1 MRIRHKLML
10 WLLLFGGLM
19 LGLMLWS
26 NHYVLHSTLLQYVD
40 QRDQA
45 RLQRLQHNIEHYLQL
60 SHTDSLNQVPQTVWL
75 RLLNLSHRVDLTQ
88 TDIPLEF
95 LVRPS
100 RRTLTPDEFEERV
113 SLLDVQ
119 GNLLYGPLQKPHS
132 VTIPLTLQ
140 NQAIGQLSFNHRRQL
155 SEQADIEFAQT
166 QSKMLTWGALLV
178 SLIGALLLWP
188 LANHLL
194 KPIQQLTHGLRQLA
208 LGHYSTRLSNDRR
221 DEFGQLQH
229 DFNHLAGTL
238 EQSQNSRN
246 QWIADVSHELRTPL
260 TILRGSIEAMQDGV
274 RPANERNLQA
284 LQEEVQHLGTLIEDL
299 YQLSLSDVGGLQYR
313 MERLDLSELL
323 ETELL
328 TLQPRFS
335 AKGLRLEWQLEAKEA
350 ELTGD
355 ANRLQQLIRNILLNS
370 LSYTDAPGQVT
381 LNLTATPNQLL
392 IDLQDTPPGVSETA
406 CARLFERF
414 YRTEASRNRRHGGS
428 GLGLA
433 IVQQIVQAHQGS
445 ITAKPSALGGLHL
458 QISLPKAS

>member
-1 MRIRHKLML
+1 ML

-19 LGLMLWS
+19 LSLMLWS
-26 NHYVLHSTLLQYVD
+26 NHTVLHSTLLQYVD

-60 SHTDSLNQVPQTVWL
+60 SHTDSLNKVPQTVWL

-113 SLLDVQ
+113 SLLDAQ
-119 GNLLYGPLQKPHS
+119 GNLLYGPQPKPHS
-132 VTIPLTLQ
+132 VSIVLKPQ
-140 NQAIGQLSFNHRRQL
+140 NQALGQLSFNHRREL

-178 SLIGALLLWP
+178 SLIGGLLLWP

-208 LGHYSTRLSNDRR
+208 QGHYTTRLSNDRK

-229 DFNHLAGTL
+229 DFNHLAGAL

-246 QWIADVSHELRTPL
+246 QWIADVSHELRTPV

-274 RPANERNLQA
+274 RPANARNLQA

-313 MERLDLSELL
+313 MERLNFTELL

-335 AKGLRLEWQLEAKEA
+335 DKGLQLHWQIDCEAA
-350 ELTGD
+350 PLIGD
-355 ANRLQQLIRNILLNS
+355 ANRLQQLVRNILLNS
-370 LSYTDAPGQVT
+370 LSYTDAPGEVQ
-381 LNLTATPNQLL
+381 LRLSETADRL
-392 IDLQDTPPGVSETA
+392 ILDVQDSPPGVDEAT

-433 IVQQIVQAHQGS
+433 IVQQIVLAHQGS
-445 ITAKPSALGGLHL
+445 ITATPSTLGGLHL

>member
-1 MRIRHKLML
+1 
-10 WLLLFGGLM
+10 
-19 LGLMLWS
+19 
-26 NHYVLHSTLLQYVD
+26 
-40 QRDQA
+40 
-45 RLQRLQHNIEHYLQL
+45 
-60 SHTDSLNQVPQTVWL
+60 WL

-100 RRTLTPDEFEERV
+100 RRTLTPDEFEQRV
-113 SLLDVQ
+113 SLINAD
-119 GNLLYGPLQKPHS
+119 GKLLFGTTPAPQSLHIRLQRGAQ
-132 VTIPLTLQ
+132 V
-140 NQAIGQLSFNHRRQL
+140 IGELHFNHRRAL

-188 LANHLL
+188 LANHLIQ
-194 KPIQQLTHGLRQLA
+194 PIRQLTQGLRQLA
-208 LGHYSTRLSNDRR
+208 QGHYTTRLSNDRR

-229 DFNHLAGTL
+229 DFNHLAATL

-246 QWIADVSHELRTPL
+246 QWIADVSHELRTPV

-313 MERLDLSELL
+313 MERLDFTDLL

-335 AKGLRLEWQLEAKEA
+335 AKGLQLHWQLNAKEA
-350 ELTGD
+350 ALTGD

-370 LSYTDAPGQVT
+370 LAYSDAPGQVNVT
-381 LNLTATPNQLL
+381 LNQEAERL
-392 IDLQDTPPGVSETA
+392 ILDIEDSPPGVDEAA

-445 ITAKPSALGGLHL
+445 IRATPSALGGLHL
-458 QISLPKAS
+458 QISLPQTS